1 MFSHNIISISVLSGC
16 PKNKTGQSTEGQIL
30 RQKEESFIRLTPQES
45 SVMVVIYDH
54 KPTPFQIL
62 TSTFLNCRAPKKK
75 KNMGTFC
82 WKSVATDQGL
92 FVSPILIMKLMLM
105 KWNSLPWCPL
115 KVSVTSELF
124 GLSQKNVPPFCQ
136 GALCLADHGLLK
148 MENPV
153 SNLIFKLN
161 IFQENFIPIVFT
173 SSFENWKK
181 NSVLW
186 FLKTCIGAEHPE
198 LNICVCANII
208 MSMT

>member
-16 PKNKTGQSTEGQIL
+16 PKNKTGQLTEGQIL

-45 SVMVVIYDH
+45 SLMVVIYDD

-92 FVSPILIMKLMLM
+92 FVSPILVMKLMLM

-115 KVSVTSELF
+115 SQCHIWTLWALTEKCSAFLSGSTVSCW
-124 GLSQKNVPPFCQ
+124 PW
-136 GALCLADHGLLK
+136 
-148 MENPV
+148 
-153 SNLIFKLN
+153 
-161 IFQENFIPIVFT
+161 FT
-173 SSFENWKK
+173 QNGKSSFKSNFQIEHFPGKFYSYCFHLLFWK
-181 NSVLW
+181 
-186 FLKTCIGAEHPE
+186 LKKKKIVSCGFWK
-198 LNICVCANII
+198 LV
-208 MSMT
+208 